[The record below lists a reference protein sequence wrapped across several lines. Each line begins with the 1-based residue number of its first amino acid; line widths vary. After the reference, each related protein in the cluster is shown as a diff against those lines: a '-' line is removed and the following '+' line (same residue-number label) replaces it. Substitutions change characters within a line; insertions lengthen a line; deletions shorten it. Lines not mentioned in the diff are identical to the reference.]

1 MGIYTKKGD
10 RGDTCLYGKKENVAK
25 FSNRISSIGAIDEL
39 NSYLGVCISFS
50 GDHLLTEKIKKIQ
63 NDLFFMGS
71 VVGGSSLKFY
81 KTRVKRLEKEV
92 DDLEK
97 KLPKLSNFIF
107 PGGVPSGS
115 MLHYARSLAR
125 KAEREIFKL
134 NRKKKVSDGILEYAN
149 RLSDYLFVLA
159 RWENVK
165 AGVKEELWK
174 GFLK

>member
-10 RGDTCLYGKKENVAK
+10 RGNTCLYGKSKNVEK
-25 FSNRISSIGAIDEL
+25 FSNRINSIGAIDEL

-63 NDLFFMGS
+63 NDLFVMGS
-71 VVGGSSLKFY
+71 VMGGSSLKFY
-81 KTRVKRLEKEV
+81 KTRVKRLEEEV

-134 NRKKKVSDGILEYAN
+134 NRKEKVSDGILEYAN

-165 AGVKEELWK
+165 SGVKEELWK
-174 GFLK
+174 GFFK